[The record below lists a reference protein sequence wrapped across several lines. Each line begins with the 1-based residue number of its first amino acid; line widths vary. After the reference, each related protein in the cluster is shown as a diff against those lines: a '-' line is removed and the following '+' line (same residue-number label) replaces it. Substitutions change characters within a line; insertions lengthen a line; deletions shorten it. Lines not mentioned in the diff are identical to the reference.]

1 MAGYVMK
8 MSILVSNINRCGKK
22 DLSFEVRHKAYA
34 SRYASVRNS
43 TNNVEQVR
51 K

>member
-22 DLSFEVRHKAYA
+22 DLSFKVRHKAYA
-34 SRYASVRNS
+34 SRYMPL
-43 TNNVEQVR
+43 